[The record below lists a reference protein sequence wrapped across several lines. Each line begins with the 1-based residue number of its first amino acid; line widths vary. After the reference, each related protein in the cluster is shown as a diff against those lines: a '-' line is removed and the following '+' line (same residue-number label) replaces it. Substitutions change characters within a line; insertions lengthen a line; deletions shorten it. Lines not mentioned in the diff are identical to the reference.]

1 MGIKFLGTPIEQ
13 FDQLCSE
20 EDYITITISCYKKI
34 PSRDRN
40 PEGLSTI
47 DHVVSSQFETKVRS
61 SKDIFQFDGDA
72 AKVYAPYTNKKL
84 ELVN

>member
-1 MGIKFLGTPIEQ
+1 MGVKFLGTPIEQ

-40 PEGLSTI
+40 PEGLATI

-61 SKDIFQFDGDA
+61 SKDIFSFDGDA
-72 AKVYAPYTNKKL
+72 AKIYAVDMNKRM